1 MQLKLTKARHIAD
14 FPSVW
19 CIHFDRTTDLEW
31 LGELI
36 QEATGL
42 QALDSSSDGKHL
54 TLGATGTQWGDNRDE
69 VCRTIAEFL
78 GLRSV
83 RLVLSN

>member
-1 MQLKLTKARHIAD
+1 MQLKLTTMRHTAG

-36 QEATGL
+36 QEGTDL
-42 QALDSSSDGKHL
+42 QVVNSSSDGKHL
-54 TLGATGTQWGDNRDE
+54 ILGATGTQWGDNRDE
-69 VCRTIAEFL
+69 VCRTIADFI
-78 GLRSV
+78 GVRSV
-83 RLVLSN
+83 KLALSA